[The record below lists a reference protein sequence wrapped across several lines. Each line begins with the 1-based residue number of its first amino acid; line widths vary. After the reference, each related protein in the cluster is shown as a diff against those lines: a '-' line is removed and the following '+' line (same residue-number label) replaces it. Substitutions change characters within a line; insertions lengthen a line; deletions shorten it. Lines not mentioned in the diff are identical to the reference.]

1 MGPSDLASIIDANV
15 AGIAKAL
22 GMPDVKTTTVDNE
35 LAKAEKSKVFK
46 TKVFAILDDVSA
58 EEYSAF
64 INYLMKNRKT
74 TTVLREEEN
83 WTKDGELIRV
93 VDYVEEED

>member
-1 MGPSDLASIIDANV
+1 M
-15 AGIAKAL
+15 
-22 GMPDVKTTTVDNE
+22 
-35 LAKAEKSKVFK
+35 FK

-64 INYLMKNRKT
+64 INYLMRNKKS
-74 TTVLREEEN
+74 TTVIRELEN

-93 VDYVEEED
+93 VDYIEEE

>member
-1 MGPSDLASIIDANV
+1 MGPNELANMINENA
-15 AGIAKAL
+15 AGIAKAM
-22 GMPDVKTTTVDNE
+22 GMPEIKTTSIDKE
-35 LAKAEKSKVFK
+35 LKNSEKNRVFK

-64 INYLMKNRKT
+64 INYLLKNKKT
-74 TTVLREEEN
+74 TSVLREAEN

-93 VDYVEEED
+93 VDYIEDE

>member
-1 MGPSDLASIIDANV
+1 MIDKQA
-15 AGIAKAL
+15 AGIAKAM
-22 GMPDVKTTTVDNE
+22 GMPNVRTTTVDKE
-35 LAKAEKSKVFK
+35 LEKNKKNKEFK

-64 INYLMKNRKT
+64 INYIMKNSKT
-74 TTVLREEEN
+74 TTIIREEQN

-93 VDYVEEED
+93 IDYIEELD